1 MRGKIIIG
9 KINLQIYY
17 KLVTLM
23 KQADIVRQLS
33 SNDLKKSVLYTQ
45 IIIFFISIIL
55 SLFLFNSFTD
65 WVKLFDFD
73 ILMIIY
79 YGVIPAGIVIFI
91 DLVID
96 KYIPNHYIDD
106 GGINNKLFKN
116 QSVLSIF
123 IIALIVSIAEELLFR
138 GVLQTVFGYVFA
150 SSLFAIIHIRYLKKP
165 ILLISIIG
173 LSFYIGY
180 LFEITQNL
188 LVTMTAHF
196 LIDFI
201 LGLIIKFRIR
211 GE

>member
-1 MRGKIIIG
+1 
-9 KINLQIYY
+9 
-17 KLVTLM
+17 M

-201 LGLIIKFRIR
+201 LGLIIKFRTR

>member
-1 MRGKIIIG
+1 
-9 KINLQIYY
+9 
-17 KLVTLM
+17 M

-65 WVKLFDFD
+65 WIKLFDFD

-201 LGLIIKFRIR
+201 LGLIIKFRTR

>member
-91 DLVID
+91 DLVIV
-96 KYIPNHYIDD
+96 KYFPNHFFFVCLFKKKMIK
-106 GGINNKLFKN
+106 NKLF
-116 QSVLSIF
+116 
-123 IIALIVSIAEELLFR
+123 
-138 GVLQTVFGYVFA
+138 
-150 SSLFAIIHIRYLKKP
+150 
-165 ILLISIIG
+165 
-173 LSFYIGY
+173 FYIFFIY
-180 LFEITQNL
+180 LFYY
-188 LVTMTAHF
+188 
-196 LIDFI
+196 
-201 LGLIIKFRIR
+201 II
-211 GE
+211 

>member
-55 SLFLFNSFTD
+55 SLFLFNFFTYC
-65 WVKLFDFD
+65 VKLFDLH
-73 ILMIIY
+73 ILINIY
-79 YGVIPAGIVIFI
+79 YGVITACIVIFI

-96 KYIPNHYIDD
+96 KYIPNHYIDY

-116 QSVLSIF
+116 QSILYIF
-123 IIALIVSIAEELLFR
+123 IIALIVIIAEELLF
-138 GVLQTVFGYVFA
+138 
-150 SSLFAIIHIRYLKKP
+150 
-165 ILLISIIG
+165 
-173 LSFYIGY
+173 
-180 LFEITQNL
+180 
-188 LVTMTAHF
+188 
-196 LIDFI
+196 
-201 LGLIIKFRIR
+201 
-211 GE
+211 

>member
-1 MRGKIIIG
+1 
-9 KINLQIYY
+9 
-17 KLVTLM
+17 M
-23 KQADIVRQLS
+23 KQADIIRQLS
-33 SNDLKKSVLYTQ
+33 SNELKKSVLYTQ
-45 IIIFFISIIL
+45 YIIFFLSVIL

-65 WVKLFDFD
+65 WIKLFEFD
-73 ILMIIY
+73 LLMIIY

-91 DLVID
+91 DLIID
-96 KYIPNHYIDD
+96 KYIPNHYLDD

-116 QSVLSIF
+116 KSVLSIF
-123 IIALIVSIAEELLFR
+123 MIALIVAIAEELLFR

-180 LFEITQNL
+180 LFEMTQNL

-201 LGLIIKFRIR
+201 LGLIIKFRTR

>member
-1 MRGKIIIG
+1 
-9 KINLQIYY
+9 
-17 KLVTLM
+17 M
-23 KQADIVRQLS
+23 KQADIIRQLS
-33 SNDLKKSVLYTQ
+33 SNELKKSVLYTQ
-45 IIIFFISIIL
+45 YIIFFLSVIL

-65 WVKLFDFD
+65 WIKLFEFD
-73 ILMIIY
+73 LLMIIY

-91 DLVID
+91 DLIID
-96 KYIPNHYIDD
+96 KYIPNHYLDD

-123 IIALIVSIAEELLFR
+123 MIALIVAIAEELLFR

-180 LFEITQNL
+180 LFEMTQNL

-201 LGLIIKFRIR
+201 LGLIIKFRTR

>member
-1 MRGKIIIG
+1 
-9 KINLQIYY
+9 
-17 KLVTLM
+17 M

>member
-1 MRGKIIIG
+1 
-9 KINLQIYY
+9 
-17 KLVTLM
+17 VTLI